1 MEASRHPTTFHH
13 PDKVLIRAQLK
24 DGLGITFSNPT
35 LLRLERKGRFP
46 ARFYLTEKL
55 PVWKEAEVLAWLASK
70 RDASTHAPNRATAK
84 ATEAKTRK
92 RGEQGVA
99 R

>member
-1 MEASRHPTTFHH
+1 MEHPTTDQH

-24 DGLGITFSNPT
+24 AGLGITFSNPT

-46 ARFYLTEKL
+46 KRFYLTEKT
-55 PVWKEAEVLAWLASK
+55 PVWRESEVVEWLDAK
-70 RDASTHAPNRATAK
+70 RHASTHAPNRATAN
-84 ATEAKTRK
+84 ATEANTRK
-92 RGEQGVA
+92 RGKQGAA